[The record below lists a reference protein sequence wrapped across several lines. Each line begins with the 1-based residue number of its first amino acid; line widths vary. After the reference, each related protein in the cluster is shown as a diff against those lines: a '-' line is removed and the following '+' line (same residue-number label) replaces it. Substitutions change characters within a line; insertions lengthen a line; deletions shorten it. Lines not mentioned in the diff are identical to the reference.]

1 MIAIISANPAPQ
13 ARAEPPSPSNR
24 RKHASRLARPIS
36 CRGNIYR
43 FQRMPAAMFIAPPTS
58 CKCCAMSDP
67 GWPVNGADDV
77 RARGLPQF
85 PVTFDPKIRLNFAAF
100 CQASLPAGIS
110 RNARRD
116 VAPARTMSDRVFG
129 RQTP

>member
-1 MIAIISANPAPQ
+1 
-13 ARAEPPSPSNR
+13 
-24 RKHASRLARPIS
+24 
-36 CRGNIYR
+36 
-43 FQRMPAAMFIAPPTS
+43 
-58 CKCCAMSDP
+58 MSDP
-67 GWPVNGADDV
+67 GCAANGADDV

>member
-1 MIAIISANPAPQ
+1 
-13 ARAEPPSPSNR
+13 
-24 RKHASRLARPIS
+24 
-36 CRGNIYR
+36 
-43 FQRMPAAMFIAPPTS
+43 
-58 CKCCAMSDP
+58 MSDP
-67 GWPVNGADDV
+67 GCAANGADDV

-110 RNARRD
+110 RNARRYR
-116 VAPARTMSDRVFG
+116 AGTRYERSRFG

>member
-1 MIAIISANPAPQ
+1 
-13 ARAEPPSPSNR
+13 
-24 RKHASRLARPIS
+24 
-36 CRGNIYR
+36 
-43 FQRMPAAMFIAPPTS
+43 MPAAMFIAQAPTR

-67 GWPVNGADDV
+67 GCPVNGADDV

-110 RNARRD
+110 RNARRCR
-116 VAPARTMSDRVFG
+116 AGTRYERSRFRPANPVEVRCFIAT
-129 RQTP
+129 Q